1 MSVMLSS
8 ARLGQ
13 AFSIV
18 ILLLLGVVSVHAGE
32 LKLEA
37 QLIWGT
43 NDPKPPKPEHKP
55 VDDATAQ
62 RLRKV
67 FKWKS
72 YFIVNSQTK
81 IVPSRGSNRFK
92 LSDDCTVE
100 ITELE
105 GPKVE
110 VKLIGKGVPVH
121 KSTKELQKGEWFVY
135 SGDDKNES
143 AWFIIIR
150 DIVEKEKSNSK

>member
-1 MSVMLSS
+1 MSGMLSS
-8 ARLGQ
+8 AWPSR
-13 AFSIV
+13 AFPLLV
-18 ILLLLGVVSVHAGE
+18 LLLLGALSVHAGE

-43 NDPKPPKPEHKP
+43 NDPKSPKQEQKP

-67 FKWKS
+67 FKWNS

-121 KSTKELQKGEWFVY
+121 KSIKELQKGEWFVY

-150 DIVEKEKSNSK
+150 DIVDKQKK

>member
-1 MSVMLSS
+1 MSGMLSS
-8 ARLGQ
+8 VRL
-13 AFSIV
+13 SRN
-18 ILLLLGVVSVHAGE
+18 LLVLTLLWLGVFSVHATE

-43 NDPKPPKPEHKP
+43 NDPKSPKAEHKA
-55 VDDATAQ
+55 VDEATAQ

-67 FKWKS
+67 FKWKN

-92 LSDDCTVE
+92 LSDDCMIE

-105 GPKVE
+105 GPKVA

-143 AWFIIIR
+143 AWFVIIR
-150 DIVEKEKSNSK
+150 DIVEKEKK

>member
-1 MSVMLSS
+1 MTGMLSS
-8 ARLGQ
+8 AWPSRVLPLL
-13 AFSIV
+13 S
-18 ILLLLGVVSVHAGE
+18 LLLLGAVSVHASE
-32 LKLEA
+32 LKLQA

-55 VDDATAQ
+55 VDEATSQ

-150 DIVEKEKSNSK
+150 DLVDREKK

>member
-1 MSVMLSS
+1 MSGMLSS
-8 ARLGQ
+8 VRC
-13 AFSIV
+13 SRN
-18 ILLLLGVVSVHAGE
+18 LLLVTLFLLGGFSVHASE

-43 NDPKPPKPEHKP
+43 NDSKSPKAEHKA
-55 VDDATAQ
+55 VDEATAQ

-67 FKWKS
+67 FKWKN

-92 LSDDCTVE
+92 LSEDCTVE

-121 KSTKELQKGEWFVY
+121 KSAKELQKGEWFVY

-143 AWFIIIR
+143 AWFVIIR
-150 DIVEKEKSNSK
+150 DIVAKEKK

>member
-1 MSVMLSS
+1 MSGMLSS
-8 ARLGQ
+8 VRFSRISLLITLLMLG
-13 AFSIV
+13 AMP
-18 ILLLLGVVSVHAGE
+18 VHAGE

-43 NDPKPPKPEHKP
+43 NDPKSPKPEHKA

-67 FKWKS
+67 FKWKN
-72 YFIVNSQTK
+72 YFIVNAQTK

-121 KSTKELQKGEWFVY
+121 KSAKELQKGEWFVY

-143 AWFIIIR
+143 AWFVIIR
-150 DIVEKEKSNSK
+150 DIVAKEKK

>member
-1 MSVMLSS
+1 MSGMLFS
-8 ARLGQ
+8 AWPRRVLPLL
-13 AFSIV
+13 V
-18 ILLLLGVVSVHAGE
+18 LLLLGAVSVHAGE

-55 VDDATAQ
+55 VDDATSQ

-150 DIVEKEKSNSK
+150 DIVDKDKK